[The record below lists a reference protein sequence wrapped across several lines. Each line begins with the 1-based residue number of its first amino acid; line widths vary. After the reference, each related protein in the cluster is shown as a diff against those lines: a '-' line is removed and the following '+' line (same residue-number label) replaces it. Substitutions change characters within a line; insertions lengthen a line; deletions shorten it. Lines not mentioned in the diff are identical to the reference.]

1 MINDK
6 ELIINDFRRLGILK
20 GDFLFITA
28 DLLRVGY
35 FNESKSQTE
44 KDWVQILFDV
54 VGDEGDVIVA
64 CYNKTFF
71 KFKKN
76 NNLIFNKNIE
86 SSSGALSNIL
96 LKSNKCF
103 RSNHPTN
110 SYIGFGKRALNIL
123 KDHDKT
129 KGSYQVVEDI
139 LQFKPKNLM
148 IGTIDKQNAPMAFHQ
163 VQHNLGYNYKHPFC
177 GLKQIYT
184 IEDGTKKIFTR
195 KDIGGCSGASHKLL
209 PEVINL
215 SLSTVGLIGRAKTL
229 VIDGAQAHK
238 MFYKILK
245 KKVDLVQCDDKSCIG
260 CYGRPNNPL
269 FLYTYLLNLP
279 KIISTLFK

>member
-110 SYIGFGKRALNIL
+110 SYIGFGKRALNVL

-148 IGTIDKQNAPMAFHQ
+148 IGTIDKQSAPMAFHQ

-184 IEDGTKKIFTR
+184 IEMVQRRYLQEKTLVDVQGR
-195 KDIGGCSGASHKLL
+195 VLQAL

-238 MFYKILK
+238 CSIKY
-245 KKVDLVQCDDKSCIG
+245 
-260 CYGRPNNPL
+260 
-269 FLYTYLLNLP
+269 
-279 KIISTLFK
+279 